1 MITVFGSIN
10 ADLVVPVAS
19 LPRPGE
25 TVIGDSY
32 ALLPGGKGAN
42 QAVAAA
48 KAGAD
53 TALVGAVGDDAL
65 APAALEPVRAAGVD
79 IGAVPVLRGAA
90 TGCALIAVDAAGEN
104 QIVVARG
111 ANGLVDA
118 AAIPS
123 RRLRTG
129 AVLVLQREVP
139 DGPLWSAAERA
150 RAAGARVLLNNAPAA
165 PIPDA
170 RWRLID
176 VLVVNRGEALA
187 LAGIGH
193 ASAGDPLAAARALAA
208 SHGIAVAVTLGG
220 AGCVVFC
227 AEGAWRVP
235 VLPVKVLDSTGAGD
249 AFVGAM
255 AAAWAAGRPLLD
267 SVRAGAVAGGL
278 ACTALGA
285 QTALPTAAAIAEAL
299 PRLPPAERLA

>member
-53 TALVGAVGDDAL
+53 TAFVGAVGDDAL

-79 IGAVPVLRGAA
+79 VGAVAVLRGAA

-118 AAIPS
+118 ATIPP
-123 RRLRTG
+123 RRLQTG

-139 DGPLWSAAERA
+139 DGPLWAAAERA
-150 RAAGARVLLNNAPAA
+150 RAAGGRVLLNNAPAA

-176 VLVVNRGEALA
+176 VLVVNRGEALT
-187 LAGIGH
+187 LAGT
-193 ASAGDPLAAARALAA
+193 AGDPLAAARALAA

-220 AGCVVFC
+220 AGCALFC

-267 SVRAGAVAGGL
+267 SVRVGAVAGGL